1 MCDAMSYL
9 LVCLFIYLFIYLLT
23 FFLLFS
29 FEKKTVN
36 TCNFMVLKNKE
47 IACPLTFFID
57 LFHFLCIKLCTFLMN
72 SSFTIYDYKKCFY

>member
-57 LFHFLCIKLCTFLMN
+57 
-72 SSFTIYDYKKCFY
+72 